1 MVKELK
7 LDNLTVSEL
16 KEKVRRIIEKQL
28 EALEVQEEVD
38 GMYFVGIQLYFLVK
52 LKNGEEFLAS
62 ERLSSIS
69 FEEFEEE

>member
-1 MVKELK
+1 M
-7 LDNLTVSEL
+7 
-16 KEKVRRIIEKQL
+16 
-28 EALEVQEEVD
+28 QEEVE
-38 GMYFVGIQLYFLVK
+38 GMYFVGIQFYFLVK